1 MNNQKNHISQQI
13 TNVFNVIPEPF
24 QRKIANQN
32 YINQVY
38 KQFEEVVDGKLLK
51 HVNSVYLLTDKQA
64 LTPKETEKEDAKHLP
79 KKLIIY
85 VDTSICA
92 AEFNARRELIVLK
105 YRELFGITISLF
117 EIRISKGSYKESYP
131 FIDDEEDKKI
141 QEYKLTKEDYEL
153 IEEMISTIEQPKL
166 RDSFRKALI
175 AQKKKNG
182 TIYKILKNKLETPYN
197 RSHTLTDT

>member
-1 MNNQKNHISQQI
+1 MGNQKNHISQQI
-13 TNVFNVIPEPF
+13 MNVFNVIPEPF

-38 KQFEEVVDGKLLK
+38 KQFEEVVDRKLLK

-64 LTPKETEKEDAKHLP
+64 LTPKETEKEDAKRLP

-131 FIDDEEDKKI
+131 FIDDEEDEKI

-182 TIYKILKNKLETPYN
+182 TIYKN
-197 RSHTLTDT
+197 S

>member
-1 MNNQKNHISQQI
+1 MSNQKNHISQQI

-38 KQFEEVVDGKLLK
+38 KQFEEVVDRKLLK

-64 LTPKETEKEDAKHLP
+64 LTPKETEKEDAKRLP
-79 KKLIIY
+79 EKLIIY

-182 TIYKILKNKLETPYN
+182 TIYKN
-197 RSHTLTDT
+197 S

>member
-24 QRKIANQN
+24 QKKIANQS

-38 KQFEEVVDGKLLK
+38 KQFEEVVDKKLLK

-64 LTPKETEKEDAKHLP
+64 LTPKETEKENAKHLP

-117 EIRISKGSYKESYP
+117 EIRISKGLYKESYP
-131 FIDDEEDKKI
+131 FIHDEEDKKI
-141 QEYKLTKEDYEL
+141 QEYKLTKKDYEL

-182 TIYKILKNKLETPYN
+182 TIYKK
-197 RSHTLTDT
+197 S